1 MQVFH
6 LRTRDDTLK
15 FGQELGSLLQA
26 GDVIALI
33 GDLGAG
39 KTTLTQGIALGLGV
53 TDRVTSPT
61 FTLVQEYKG
70 RVPLFHFDPY
80 RLERPEDV
88 YDFGFEEYME
98 RGGVV
103 VVEWADKVVALLPSD
118 RLTLTLTEESGGEE
132 VSLSEE
138 TTAVRRLEI
147 EATATR
153 YDTLLVKLHE
163 LAGENEIT

>member
-1 MQVFH
+1 MLL

-15 FGQELGSLLQA
+15 FGQELGNLLQA

-39 KTTLTQGIALGLGV
+39 KTTLTQGIAQGLGI

-61 FTLVQEYKG
+61 FTLVQEYRG
-70 RVPLFHFDPY
+70 RVSLFHFDPY

-88 YDFGFEEYME
+88 YDFGFEEYLE

-103 VVEWADKVVALLPSD
+103 VVEWADKIAALLPSE
-118 RLTLTLTEESGGEE
+118 RLTLTLTEEGGGEE
-132 VSLSEE
+132 ASLSEE
-138 TTAVRRLEI
+138 ITAARRLEI
-147 EATATR
+147 EATGSR
-153 YDTLLVKLHE
+153 YDTILVDLHE
-163 LAGENEIT
+163 LAGENGIT